1 LKLPWLVGE
10 AHRSKRGPNLYYISL
25 SPGGCAYF
33 QITWGLVLVAGLASA
48 YLRVMGSFWSKVL
61 IPVVAALAVGQSDT
75 ALAQNWGVPNIM
87 LDVDA
92 NGTPIIM
99 KDSHSRPKKPE
110 SENRQSKRAE
120 RPRRI
125 PRGSSA
131 YVAPIPLPRTG
142 RDIGSVPAV
151 TPYIPPPIDNPSER
165 IHQLNHSFPLNRGL
179 GLNPTDR
186 DQYIRYNLTR

>member
-1 LKLPWLVGE
+1 MLGLAFDCFLPSFILRAFLPMDTRPSG
-10 AHRSKRGPNLYYISL
+10 
-25 SPGGCAYF
+25 F
-33 QITWGLVLVAGLASA
+33 QFSRKSVVAGSGSA
-48 YLRVMGSFWSKVL
+48 YLRVMGSFWSRAL
-61 IPVVAALAVGQSDT
+61 IAALTAVAVGRGDA

-99 KDSHSRPKKPE
+99 KGAHSRPKKPE
-110 SENRQSKRAE
+110 GENRQSKRAE

-131 YVAPIPLPRTG
+131 YVEPIPLPRTG
-142 RDIGSVPAV
+142 RESGIPAV
-151 TPYIPPPIDNPSER
+151 PPVAPYIPPPIDNPSER

>member
-1 LKLPWLVGE
+1 M
-10 AHRSKRGPNLYYISL
+10 
-25 SPGGCAYF
+25 
-33 QITWGLVLVAGLASA
+33 VAGSDSA
-48 YLRVMGSFWSKVL
+48 YLPVMGSFWSRAL
-61 IPVVAALAVGQSDT
+61 IAALTAVAVGQADT
-75 ALAQNWGVPNIM
+75 AFAQNWGVPNIM
-87 LDVDA
+87 VDVDA

-99 KDSHSRPKKPE
+99 RDTHSRPKKPE
-110 SENRQSKRAE
+110 SKERQNKGAE
-120 RPRRI
+120 RPRSI
-125 PRGSSA
+125 ARGSSA

-142 RDIGSVPAV
+142 RDIGSVPVV